1 MAVNIAVA
9 GDNLGAIVV
18 GDNNTVVINQP
29 AGAVVLPVQPVKTTR
44 REGSA
49 NLGPRPFPD
58 IVDRVDED
66 RQSRTALTA
75 VPPSSVDVSGPPG
88 IGKTALL
95 RHVCGD
101 AGTQKSFPDG
111 TIYFDGAGQSA
122 SDVLQQIFEA
132 LFETDR
138 PFKPDDTELRKFLA
152 RTTPLVMLDGFLG
165 SSAEFD
171 RLLNLAATTTFAVS
185 GPQRVLLGEGCSI
198 ALGGLQPGDALALM
212 SRELARPL
220 DQSEVMPAR
229 AICAALDE
237 NPRDVILVAAHARV
251 YGVPLT
257 QLAEEVRAADS
268 PEAWL
273 GDLIRS
279 KLSDRDRAALAAFAA
294 VECAPLDDS
303 EVGAIGG
310 EPAAQSLEGLKDR
323 RLVDF
328 DGKRNRVRAGLV
340 ASIAMSFLGMLPA
353 QAAAQ
358 FFLHAAAQSQQ
369 ATLVE
374 HSDAILGALKNAALS
389 GNHADVMTLAH
400 RAGDAVALS
409 GRWDRWQEMLQQA
422 LASAKAAHDSAGEAW
437 ALHQLGSRALALGDV
452 AAAQSALQAALHIRT
467 GLGDPNAIAV
477 TQHNLELL
485 AAPTPAPS
493 AHAEAS
499 ATRWGL
505 TTKIAVGI
513 AFFVLLGSLGAWVAA
528 RPSLSLHAVKPKIA
542 RGQTTT
548 LCYTAS
554 HVSNVR
560 INGVL
565 ATNGCVAVHP
575 ARTTVYKVEATGLLG
590 IPVAQSVVVVVAP
603 PRPNPPAPI
612 ATAPIP
618 QKHPT
623 PAAPPPAKTEHPPI
637 PIYPRPPRPT
647 AHPVPTRTPHPVPT
661 RTAHPLPT
669 KTRHPKPTCPPNID
683 VAYDVATIDCRT
695 PHPRPTPK
703 PPHRVPTPTPQ
714 PLRPTPTPVPT
725 KTSHPRPTCGPAIY
739 EYEVGTV
746 RCRPPHPQPT
756 FNPAR
761 EPTPTP
767 YPTRRVP
774 PNQIYYG
781 EPGSPSSKPYNPYS
795 RPATPRPTT
804 PRPNPPPIDQRGA
817 THVRRTK

>member
-1 MAVNIAVA
+1 
-9 GDNLGAIVV
+9 
-18 GDNNTVVINQP
+18 
-29 AGAVVLPVQPVKTTR
+29 
-44 REGSA
+44 
-49 NLGPRPFPD
+49 
-58 IVDRVDED
+58 
-66 RQSRTALTA
+66 
-75 VPPSSVDVSGPPG
+75 
-88 IGKTALL
+88 
-95 RHVCGD
+95 
-101 AGTQKSFPDG
+101 
-111 TIYFDGAGQSA
+111 
-122 SDVLQQIFEA
+122 
-132 LFETDR
+132 
-138 PFKPDDTELRKFLA
+138 
-152 RTTPLVMLDGFLG
+152 MLDGFLG
-165 SSAEFD
+165 SPAELD

-185 GPQRVLLGEGCSI
+185 GPQRVLLGEGCAI

-229 AICAALDE
+229 TICAALDD

-257 QLAEEVRAADS
+257 QLAEEVRATDS

-273 GDLIRS
+273 GELIRS

-294 VECAPLDDS
+294 VDCAPLDDS
-303 EVGAIGG
+303 EVAAIGG

-323 RLVDF
+323 RLVAF
-328 DGKRNRVRAGLV
+328 DGTRNRVRTGIV
-340 ASIAMSFLGMLPA
+340 AAIAMSFLAMLPA

-358 FFLHAAAQSQQ
+358 SFLQAAARSQQ

-374 HSDAILGALKNAALS
+374 HSDAIVGALKHAVLS
-389 GNHADVMTLAH
+389 GNHAEVMALAH

-467 GLGDPNAIAV
+467 ALGDSNAIAV

-485 AAPTPAPS
+485 SVPTPAHS
-493 AHAEAS
+493 APAR

-505 TTKIAVGI
+505 TSKIAVGI
-513 AFFVLLGSLGAWVAA
+513 AFLALLGSLGAWVAA

-565 ATNGCVAVHP
+565 ATNGCIAVHP
-575 ARTTVYKVEATGLLG
+575 ARTTVYKVEATGPLG
-590 IPVAQSVVVVVAP
+590 IPVAQSATVEVAP

-618 QKHPT
+618 QNHRT
-623 PAAPPPAKTEHPPI
+623 PPIPAPAKTEHPPI
-637 PIYPRPPRPT
+637 PVYPRPLHPT
-647 AHPVPTRTPHPVPT
+647 AHPVPTRTAHPVPTRTAHPVPT

-669 KTRHPKPTCPPNID
+669 RTRHPKPTCPPDLD
-683 VAYDVATIDCRT
+683 VVYDANAVDCR
-695 PHPRPTPK
+695 PSHPRPTPK

-714 PLRPTPTPVPT
+714 PLRPTPNPLPT
-725 KTSHPRPTCGPAIY
+725 KTTHPRPTCGPSIY
-739 EYEVGTV
+739 AYDAGTV
-746 RCRPPHPQPT
+746 RCRPT
-756 FNPAR
+756 PA
-761 EPTPTP
+761 P
-767 YPTRRVP
+767 YPTHRVP
-774 PNQIYYG
+774 PSQMYRSFN
-781 EPGSPSSKPYNPYS
+781 SPSGYDRPEYPYGQSGSLHSKPNNNPYS
-795 RPATPRPTT
+795 RPATPRPPT
-804 PRPNPPPIDQRGA
+804 PRPHPPPIDQRGA